1 MRVLV
6 LENEMTS
13 TRGGQELSLL
23 DVCEGLAARGHSIVL
38 AYVTSGDLEPRY
50 RQICERMIRVSTYSI
65 DRSRTLSSLGDLA
78 SSLWAVAG
86 SAPDVV
92 YANQYL
98 DSLFAAIVRR
108 LHRVPFVCHLRL
120 PPPDPICGQFRI
132 GMEQASH
139 LIAISEQTRR
149 DWIARGFRAD
159 AIDVV
164 YNGIDSGQFD
174 RRGDPAAAR
183 AALGLPAEPL
193 VLTYAGRLHPA
204 KGVETL
210 IDAFSLVA
218 RERPCHL
225 VLAGRAAVMNDE
237 HGRPRDYLG
246 ELRGAAERLGVA
258 SAITWIVHQ
267 RDMPA
272 LLRASD
278 LTVLPSLWSEPFG
291 RIVIESMAC
300 ETPVV
305 ASRAGGI
312 PEILTG
318 EFSEWLFEAGQAADL
333 AAHVTRL
340 AGWRASDPALGRR
353 ARAHVVNTFSIDRM
367 VDGVER
373 ALLLTIDRFN
383 LRAPLGVVASRI
395 H

>member
-6 LENEMTS
+6 LENETTS

-23 DVCEGLAARGHSIVL
+23 DVCEGLAARGHAIVL
-38 AYVTSGDLEPRY
+38 AYVTPGDLEPRY
-50 RQICERMIRVSTYSI
+50 RRICERMIQVSTYSV

-98 DSLFAAIVRR
+98 DSLFAAIVHR

-120 PPPDPICGQFRI
+120 PPPDLICGQFRI
-132 GMEQASH
+132 GMERASH
-139 LIAISEQTRR
+139 LVAISEQTRR
-149 DWIARGFRAD
+149 EWIGRGFRPD

-164 YNGIDSGQFD
+164 YNGIDPGRFD
-174 RRGDPAAAR
+174 RHDAPAAAR
-183 AALGLPAEPL
+183 EALGLPADSL
-193 VLTYAGRLHPA
+193 LLTCAGRLHPA

-210 IDAFSLVA
+210 IEALSLVA

-225 VLAGRAAVMNDE
+225 VLAGRPAVMNDE
-237 HGRPRDYLG
+237 HGRPRDYLA
-246 ELRGAAERLGVA
+246 ELHGVAERLGVA
-258 SAITWIVHQ
+258 NAITWIAHQ
-267 RDMPA
+267 QDMPA

-305 ASRAGGI
+305 ASRVGGI

-318 EFSEWLFEAGQAADL
+318 EFAEWLFEAGQAADL
-333 AAHVTRL
+333 AARVTRL
-340 AGWRASDPALGRR
+340 AGWRAADPALGRR
-353 ARAHVVNTFSIDRM
+353 ARAHVASTFSLDRT

-373 ALLLTIDRFN
+373 ALLKTIDGYH

>member
-23 DVCEGLAARGHSIVL
+23 DVCEGLAARGHAIVL
-38 AYVTSGDLEPRY
+38 AYVTPGDLEPRY
-50 RQICERMIRVSTYSI
+50 RRICERMIRVRTYAI
-65 DRSRTLSSLGDLA
+65 DRSRTLSSVGELA
-78 SSLWAVAG
+78 SSLWSVAG

-98 DSLFAAIVRR
+98 DSLFAAAVRR
-108 LHRVPFVCHLRL
+108 LYRVPFVCHLRL
-120 PPPDPICGQFRI
+120 PPPDTICGQYRI

-149 DWIARGFRAD
+149 DWVDRGFRAD

-164 YNGIDSGQFD
+164 HNGIDLSAFD
-174 RRGDPAAAR
+174 RHDDPAAAR
-183 AALGLPAEPL
+183 AALGLPADVL
-193 VLTYAGRLHPA
+193 LLTYAGRLHPA

-210 IDAFSLVA
+210 IEAFSLVA
-218 RERPCHL
+218 RERACHL
-225 VLAGRAAVMNDE
+225 VLAGRPAVMNDE
-237 HGRPRDYLG
+237 HGRPRDYLA
-246 ELRGAAERLGVA
+246 ELHGVAERLGVA
-258 SAITWIVHQ
+258 NAITWIAHQ
-267 RDMPA
+267 QDMPT

-278 LTVLPSLWSEPFG
+278 VTVLPSLWSEPFG

-305 ASRAGGI
+305 ASRVGGI

-318 EFSEWLFEAGQAADL
+318 EFAEWLFEAGHAAEL
-333 AAHVTRL
+333 AARVTRL
-340 AGWRASDPALGRR
+340 AGWRSSDPALGRR
-353 ARAHVVNTFSIDRM
+353 ARAHVASAFTLDRT
-367 VDGVER
+367 VGGVER
-373 ALLLTIDRFN
+373 ALLSTIDRFN
-383 LRAPLGVVASRI
+383 QHAPLGVVASRI